1 MRELPLGIPGRN
13 YVEQVVAIAG
23 YKIFRM
29 YLEMSDHVHMAGV
42 KDPFDNGIRPF
53 CEGTG
58 SADCTISAFIVLRT
72 FLSLYHPVQSFRI

>member
-1 MRELPLGIPGRN
+1 
-13 YVEQVVAIAG
+13 
-23 YKIFRM
+23 
-29 YLEMSDHVHMAGV
+29 V